1 MTSQTSTSQD
11 CALRHGETDR
21 RARKTEFKTGSTQT
35 STAQITAR
43 PKPTAKVQPT
53 RLEARVLEEEREED
67 EGDGEEVEEEE
78 EEEEMPTTPARIFL
92 QARPTR
98 SEATVLVEQALE
110 QQEEEGEWMPTTAAR
125 RFPSSRH

>member
-67 EGDGEEVEEEE
+67 EGDGEEEEEE
-78 EEEEMPTTPARIFL
+78 EGEEMPTTPARRFL

-98 SEATVLVEQALE
+98 SEATVLVEQALQ
-110 QQEEEGEWMPTTAAR
+110 QQEEEGEGLPTTAAR
-125 RFPSSRH
+125 RFPSSLH

>member
-78 EEEEMPTTPARIFL
+78 EEMPTTPARRFL

-98 SEATVLVEQALE
+98 SEATVLVEQALQ

-125 RFPSSRH
+125 RFPSSLH